1 MGKILLGCSGWS
13 YKDWVGPFYK
23 AEKESM
29 LKAYSEVFKTA
40 EINST
45 FYAYPSKG
53 TVLGW
58 LKYTKPEFVYT
69 AKLPKL
75 ITHQKK
81 LNPEVGIEEDV
92 KRFCELMQPLQLD
105 GKLGCILVQMPPGIK
120 FDIRLLEGF
129 FKILPT
135 EYRFAIEF
143 RDLSWLQEE
152 TWRLLEKYRIA
163 YTIVDEPLLP
173 PEVKVTTD
181 IAYIRWHGKGKRP
194 WYNYCY
200 EKKELEPWIPKVKE
214 TAKKS
219 EKVYGYFNNH
229 FHGYAVKNCLETME
243 MLDILTPEQ
252 SIAKKNIE
260 EYFET
265 LSKVAKQE
273 KRPID
278 LTAFMPEKVK
288 EMGFNDLLS
297 LFLPS
302 YKIKRIKEIKDKEVV
317 IQEMTDTQIKALVRE
332 YHLLIDFQN
341 RIVLHDCADWSRTIF
356 SKQFCKHV
364 GKVMMILPKEKA
376 IEIMRKISSER
387 EKWRFKPYVA

>member
-1 MGKILLGCSGWS
+1 
-13 YKDWVGPFYK
+13 
-23 AEKESM
+23 M

-75 ITHQKK
+75 ITHKKK
-81 LNPEVGIEEDV
+81 LDLESGVEEDV
-92 KRFCELMQPLQLD
+92 KRFYELMQPLQFN
-105 GKLGCILVQMPPGIK
+105 GKLGCILIQMPPGIK
-120 FDIRLLEGF
+120 FGIKLLEDF

-135 EYRFAIEF
+135 EFRFAIEF
-143 RDLSWLQEE
+143 RDASWLREE

-173 PEVKVTTD
+173 PEVRVTTD
-181 IAYIRWHGKGKRP
+181 IAYIRWHGKGERP

-200 EKKELEPWIPKVKE
+200 EKNELESWIPKVKE
-214 TAKKS
+214 AAKKS
-219 EKVYGYFNNH
+219 KKVYGYFNNH

-243 MLDILTPEQ
+243 ILDIITAEQ
-252 SIAKKNIE
+252 KAAKKNVDKH
-260 EYFET
+260 FET
-265 LSKVAKQE
+265 LSEMPKGERQ
-273 KRPID
+273 PID
-278 LTAFMPEKVK
+278 LTAFMPEKIK
-288 EMGFNDLLS
+288 EMGFDGLLS

-302 YKIKRIKEIKDKEVV
+302 YKVKRTKEIKDKEVV
-317 IQEMTDTQIKALVRE
+317 IQEMTGIQIKALVRD
-332 YHLLIDFQN
+332 YHLLIDLQN
-341 RIVLHDCADWSRTIF
+341 RIVLHDCADWSRVI
-356 SKQFCKHV
+356 SSRQFCKHV

-376 IEIMRKISSER
+376 IEIMRKIGSER
-387 EKWRFKPYVA
+387 EEWEFKPYVA

>member
-1 MGKILLGCSGWS
+1 MDKISLGCSGWS
-13 YKDWVGPFYK
+13 YKEWVGPLYK
-23 AEKESM
+23 AETKSM

-45 FYAYPSKG
+45 FYAYPSRG

-75 ITHQKK
+75 ITHTKK
-81 LNPEVGIEEDV
+81 INPELGVEEDV
-92 KRFCELMQPLQLD
+92 KRFCELMQPLQLN
-105 GKLGCILVQMPPGIK
+105 GKLGCILIQMPPGIK
-120 FDIRLLEGF
+120 FDIKLLEDF
-129 FKILPT
+129 FKILPM
-135 EYRFAIEF
+135 EFRFAIEF
-143 RDLSWLQEE
+143 RDLSWLRED
-152 TWRLLEKYRIA
+152 TWKLLEKYRVA

-173 PEVKVTTD
+173 PEVRVTTD

-219 EKVYGYFNNH
+219 EKVFGYFNNH

-243 MLDILTPEQ
+243 MLDILTQQQ
-252 SIAKKNIE
+252 SIAKKNVE
-260 EYFET
+260 EYFKTSVEA
-265 LSKVAKQE
+265 SKKEKQVVA
-273 KRPID
+273 

-288 EMGFNDLLS
+288 EMSFNDLLS

-302 YKIKRIKEIKDKEVV
+302 YKIKRTKEIKDKEVV
-317 IQEMTDTQIKALVRE
+317 IQELTDAYLKALVRD

-341 RIVLHDCADWSRTIF
+341 RTVLHDCADWSRTLS
-356 SKQFCKHV
+356 SKQFCKHI
-364 GKVMMILPKEKA
+364 GKVMMVLPRETA
-376 IEIMRKISSER
+376 MEIMRKISSER
-387 EKWRFKPYVA
+387 EKWEFKPYIT

>member
-1 MGKILLGCSGWS
+1 MGTILLGCSGWS
-13 YKDWVGPFYK
+13 YKDWVGPFYR
-23 AEKESM
+23 AENESM

-58 LKYTKPEFVYT
+58 LKYTKPDFVYT

-75 ITHQKK
+75 ITHKKK
-81 LNPEVGIEEDV
+81 LASELGVEEDV
-92 KRFCELMQPLQLD
+92 KRFCELMQPLQLN
-105 GKLGCILVQMPPGIK
+105 GKLACILIQMPPGIK
-120 FDIRLLEGF
+120 FDIKLLEGF
-129 FKILPT
+129 FKILPM
-135 EYRFAIEF
+135 EFRFAIEF
-143 RDLSWLQEE
+143 RDLSWLREE
-152 TWRLLEKYRIA
+152 TWSLLEKYRVA
-163 YTIVDEPLLP
+163 YTVVDEPLLP
-173 PEVKVTTD
+173 SEVRVTTD
-181 IAYIRWHGKGKRP
+181 IAYIRWHGRGERP

-200 EKKELEPWIPKVKE
+200 EKKELEPWISKVKE
-214 TAKKS
+214 AAKKS

-229 FHGYAVKNCLETME
+229 FHGYAVKNCLETIE

-252 SIAKKNIE
+252 SMAKKNVD

-265 LSKVAKQE
+265 LRTPQEEKQ
-273 KRPID
+273 PIT

-288 EMGFNDLLS
+288 EMGFNEFLS

-302 YKIKRIKEIKDKEVV
+302 YKVKRAKEIKDREVV
-317 IQEMTDTQIKALVRE
+317 IQEMTDTQIRALVRD

-341 RIVLHDCADWSRTIF
+341 RTVLHDCADWSRVLS

-364 GKVMMILPKEKA
+364 GKVMMVLPKEKA
-376 IEIMRKISSER
+376 IEIMKKIISER
-387 EKWRFKPYVA
+387 ERWEFKPYVA

>member
-1 MGKILLGCSGWS
+1 MDKIFLGCSGWS

-23 AEKESM
+23 TEQESM

-45 FYAYPSKG
+45 FYAYPFKG
-53 TVLGW
+53 MVLGW
-58 LKYTKPEFVYT
+58 LKYTKPEFVFA

-75 ITHQKK
+75 ITHKKK
-81 LNPEVGIEEDV
+81 LNPELGIEEDI

-105 GKLGCILVQMPPGIK
+105 GKLGCILIQMPPSIK
-120 FDIRLLEGF
+120 FDIKLLEDF
-129 FKILPT
+129 FKVLPM
-135 EYRFAIEF
+135 EFRFSIEF
-143 RDLSWLQEE
+143 RDLCWLRDE
-152 TWRLLEKYRIA
+152 TWSLLEKYRIV

-173 PEVKVTTD
+173 PEVKVTSD

-194 WYNYCY
+194 WYNYRY
-200 EKKELEPWIPKVKE
+200 EKKELEPWIPKIKE

-219 EKVYGYFNNH
+219 EKIYGYFNNH

-243 MLDILTPEQ
+243 MLGILTPEQ
-252 SIAKKNIE
+252 SIAKKNVDK
-260 EYFET
+260 YFEA
-265 LSKVAKQE
+265 LSEAPKEEEQ
-273 KRPID
+273 PIT
-278 LTAFMPEKVK
+278 LTAFMPEKVR
-288 EMGFNDLLS
+288 EMSFNELLS

-302 YKIKRIKEIKDKEVV
+302 YKVKRTKEIKDKDVV
-317 IQEMTDTQIKALVRE
+317 IQEITDTKIRALVRG

-341 RIVLHDCADWSRTIF
+341 RIVLHDCVDWSRVVS

-376 IEIMRKISSER
+376 IEVMKKISSER
-387 EKWRFKPYVA
+387 ERWEFRPYAA